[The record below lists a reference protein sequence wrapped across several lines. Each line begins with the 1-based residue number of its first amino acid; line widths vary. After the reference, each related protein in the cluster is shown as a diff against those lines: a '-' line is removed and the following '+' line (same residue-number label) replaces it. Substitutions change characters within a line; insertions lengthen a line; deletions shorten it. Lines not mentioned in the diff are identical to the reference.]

1 VSYPSASLS
10 IRFIHRTSD
19 QLFPRADAQD
29 KDSINTNRT
38 EYTKSGTDDEMA
50 GNQEAAF
57 DPSITSPESEK
68 NKASEGNDGNPL
80 DVSPANPEVSKQFGR
95 EKEGGAENSGGGDK
109 NSGRATQSGPA
120 SAKKAQKVR
129 ASSGESRFP

>member
-1 VSYPSASLS
+1 MAPLQRFYHTLKNIARPIRVSYPSASLS
-10 IRFIHRTSD
+10 IRFIHQTSY

-38 EYTKSGTDDEMA
+38 EYTKSGTDDEIA

-68 NKASEGNDGNPL
+68 NKASEGND
-80 DVSPANPEVSKQFGR
+80 VSYIVSVAVDMELKMY
-95 EKEGGAENSGGGDK
+95 D
-109 NSGRATQSGPA
+109 
-120 SAKKAQKVR
+120 
-129 ASSGESRFP
+129 